1 MNIKHTSFAVNMR
14 VLLAGLFIVVA
25 LLACTSIPVQEM
37 SDARQA
43 INAAR
48 DEGVSIEAS
57 QDYVDALRLIK
68 LAQQELEEG
77 DYKQARINALNAKKK
92 ALEARQQ
99 AQETRK

>member
-1 MNIKHTSFAVNMR
+1 MNIKHTSFVVNMR

-48 DEGVSIEAS
+48 NEGVSIEAS

>member
-14 VLLAGLFIVVA
+14 ALFTVLSVVAGLW
-25 LLACTSIPVQEM
+25 ACSSIPVQEM

-57 QDYVDALRLIK
+57 QDYVDALQLIK
-68 LAQQELEEG
+68 RAQQKLEEG
-77 DYKQARINALNAKKK
+77 DYEQAKINALNAKKK

-99 AQETRK
+99 VQETRK